1 MVVAASYHEPVQICE
16 LVLRDG
22 ARRAHTR
29 VETRTQRPDI
39 AIPYLNVTTLD
50 KSAVAPG
57 FVFVA
62 PFKNAI
68 SGPLIYDQD
77 GGLVWTG
84 SDGFAAAAG
93 AGPHVYIFEP
103 CLSRDTSTARRHDD
117 EHHLCMLRSIN
128 DGGSGR
134 GHAFILDAS
143 YEMVREIRFSG
154 ASPAV
159 DLHEL
164 RLVEGPTGDNQTSA
178 ILTQYRPI
186 AADLS
191 RYGIPGVGWVH
202 DSVFQEQR
210 LSDGAV
216 IFEWAASDH
225 IAFDEAAIVFYS
237 GVTPNDPWDYFH
249 INSVQKL
256 EDGDYLVGARHTSAI
271 YRISGR
277 DGSVVWRLGGRK
289 SDFDMIKGP
298 LDHGTRPPAVKR
310 ESGAPAGRKRDTRRG
325 GDEEGDGVDD
335 GWFYY
340 QHHATL
346 LRNETG
352 LLTFSIFDNGRT
364 QSREARS
371 YSRGLL
377 LTVDERA
384 RTASVRAEYH
394 SPAAPREA
402 QLAGSMQVLENGN
415 VLVSWGNTGCLSEY
429 TDDNRPVFEACLR
442 DSPTPALYRAH
453 KTAAWRG
460 RPRTRPA
467 IAAFSRHAAGG
478 GVGAKTAV
486 YLSWNGATEVAHW
499 TVYGSLNATG
509 AEGPWE
515 TLGTHARIGFETTVV
530 LADHWPV
537 VRAEALDAS
546 GHVLAIS
553 ALAKTF
559 SPTQLHG
566 GCDDMWCF
574 PQLAVAEP
582 SIDAVKSGDVT
593 TTDTQFNS
601 TGLYIQVAVF
611 AVLAVGMGSLIRRRL
626 RISK

>member
-1 MVVAASYHEPVQICE
+1 M
-16 LVLRDG
+16 
-22 ARRAHTR
+22 
-29 VETRTQRPDI
+29 
-39 AIPYLNVTTLD
+39 TTLD

-62 PFKNAI
+62 PFKNAV

-93 AGPHVYIFEP
+93 SGPHVYIFEP
-103 CLSRDTSTARRHDD
+103 CQYRDMHTPAARHRGD

-143 YEMVREIRFSG
+143 YEMVRAIRFSG

-164 RLVEGPTGDNQTSA
+164 KLVAGPIGDNQMSA

-216 IFEWAASDH
+216 MFEWAASDH

-277 DGSVVWRLGGRK
+277 DGSVIWRLGGRK
-289 SDFDMIKGP
+289 SDFEMTKGP
-298 LDHGTRPPAVKR
+298 LGHSAPPVVRGAP
-310 ESGAPAGRKRDTRRG
+310 GAPAGRKRDTTRG
-325 GDEEGDGVDD
+325 DDEEGGGVED

-364 QSREARS
+364 QSREARA

-384 RTASVRAEYH
+384 RKAWVRAEYH
-394 SPAAPREA
+394 SPAAPRKA
-402 QLAGSMQVLENGN
+402 QLAGSMQLLENGN
-415 VLVSWGNTGCLSEY
+415 VLISWGNTGCLAEY
-429 TDDNRPVFEACLR
+429 TADNRPVFDACLQ
-442 DSPTPALYRAH
+442 DAPAPALYRAH
-453 KTAAWRG
+453 KTTAWHG

-467 IAAFSRHAAGG
+467 IAAFSRNAAG

-499 TVYGSLNATG
+499 TVYGSANATG
-509 AEGPWE
+509 VDGRWE
-515 TLGTHARIGFETTVV
+515 TLGTHARMGFETSVV

-537 VRAEALDAS
+537 VQAEALDA
-546 GHVLAIS
+546 GGQVLAMS
-553 ALAKTF
+553 AMAKTF
-559 SPTQLHG
+559 SPTQLHD

-582 SIDAVKSGDVT
+582 PIDAVKSGDVT
-593 TTDTQFNS
+593 ATNSQSSS

-611 AVLAVGMGSLIRRRL
+611 AALALGMGSLIRRRL
-626 RISK
+626 RIRK